1 MPQLSVLLIR
11 AALVYFAVGFT
22 LGGLMLVEKAIRV
35 HPVLWRLFDAHVEF
49 LLVGWTVQLAMGVA
63 FWMLPR
69 FEGGMSRGN
78 EPAAWAAFFLV
89 NAGVLFVGL
98 GSFLGLQRAVSLA
111 GRVLEVGAAL
121 AFSLH
126 AWPRVRPSPG

>member
-11 AALVYFAVGFT
+11 AALVYFAAGFT
-22 LGGLMLVEKAIRV
+22 LGGLMLVEKAVRID
-35 HPVLWRLFDAHVEF
+35 PVLWRLFDAHVEF

-78 EPAAWAAFFLV
+78 EPAAWTAFFLV

-98 GSFLGLQRAVSLA
+98 GSFLGLPQAVSLT
-111 GRVLEVGAAL
+111 GRVFEVGAAL
-121 AFSLH
+121 AFAIH
-126 AWPRVRPSPG
+126 AWPRVRPSPA

>member
-1 MPQLSVLLIR
+1 MPRLSVLLIR
-11 AALVYFAVGFT
+11 TALVYFAAGFT
-22 LGGLMLVEKAIRV
+22 LGGLMLIEKAVRID
-35 HPVLWRLFDAHVEF
+35 PVLWRFFDAHVEF

-78 EPAAWAAFFLV
+78 EPAAWTAFFLV
-89 NAGVLFVGL
+89 NAGVLCVGV
-98 GSFLGLQRAVSLA
+98 GSFLELPRAVPLV
-111 GRVLEVGAAL
+111 GRVFEVGAAM
-121 AFSLH
+121 AFALH